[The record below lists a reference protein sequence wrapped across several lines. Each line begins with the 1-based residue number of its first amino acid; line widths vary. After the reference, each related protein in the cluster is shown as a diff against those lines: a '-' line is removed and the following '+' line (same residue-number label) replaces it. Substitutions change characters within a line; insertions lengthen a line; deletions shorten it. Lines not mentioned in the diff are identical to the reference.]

1 MTKQQRALLT
11 VGAVLAAA
19 ALAHVRTDE
28 NSTGWLQWGGPDRNF
43 RVTTSGLAS
52 SWPDGG
58 PKRLWTRALGDG
70 YSSVLVAGDWLYTM
84 YRDGDTDVIVGLT
97 AATGETRWEHRHEA
111 PYADD
116 MDAGAW
122 LRGGGKG
129 PFSTPL
135 VLGDTIYA
143 VGVTAKFFAI
153 DRHTGKVRWSRDLV
167 DQFDL
172 TGYRAYA
179 PSPLAYGDTIILPVG
194 GRGQAVVAF
203 DQQTGAVDWK
213 SGDFGLAPSSPC
225 LIDVDGQEQ
234 LVIFAP
240 QEIVGFDPAN
250 GRRLWSHPHETG
262 YGLAISTP
270 VWSEGNLLF
279 ISSAYGG
286 GSRVL
291 HLSQAG
297 GRTTVKE
304 LWHNNRLRLH
314 FGNAMRV
321 GDLMLLA
328 SGDFGP
334 AFFAAVDVR
343 TGEELWRERTFGRSQ
358 MVYADGKL
366 LVVDEDG
373 DLSLATATAEG
384 LRVHARSALL
394 TSNAWTPP
402 TLVGTTLYLR
412 DRKSLMA
419 VDLRP

>member
-1 MTKQQRALLT
+1 MTKQQRALFT
-11 VGAVLAAA
+11 VGAMLAAA
-19 ALAHVRTDE
+19 ALAPVCADE

-97 AATGETRWEHRHEA
+97 AASGETRWEHRHEA

-122 LRGGGKG
+122 LRG
-129 PFSTPL
+129 
-135 VLGDTIYA
+135 
-143 VGVTAKFFAI
+143 
-153 DRHTGKVRWSRDLV
+153 

-321 GDLMLLA
+321 GDLMLLT